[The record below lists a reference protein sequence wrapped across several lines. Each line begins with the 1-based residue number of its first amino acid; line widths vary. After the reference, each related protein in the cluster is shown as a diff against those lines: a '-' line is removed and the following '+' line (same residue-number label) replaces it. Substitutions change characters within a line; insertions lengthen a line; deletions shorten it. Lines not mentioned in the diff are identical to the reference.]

1 MKDFDSSLLQAIQ
14 DQTIYL
20 ESSWFGI
27 YRLWKR
33 NNFLQKYSFAAM
45 SSMICGETS
54 DPQHRELPDIIQ
66 RLRQVIPI
74 FDSLVSILTVTKSEL
89 TWQMH
94 DVVSLSQITA
104 PDVIHQ
110 PPLDDIASEPPSPL
124 LTTLVPDNIDIFIP
138 LVSSPSTVTNLEIY
152 YSSLSDKFRK
162 LSDDYSSLAFK
173 FMQLDVDQS
182 AQQVKSSTFQATLNQ
197 SQLSIRDL
205 NTNFVHLRSN
215 TSLLR
220 DDCTDIDH
228 TVCALESRVETLLD
242 TIDVFD
248 TNVSVLDN
256 IRSIFVQEKDKM
268 LLSLKHDYRAFV
280 STEVY
285 NATLSHDTSIPDRDP
300 STYSS
305 TSEPK
310 SSTQATFLN
319 KYPIN
324 LAPPDPVLSPFEF
337 RHPNTPGII
346 TRTVDSH
353 KLLKAKLPFKCT
365 GIDTSFTFYNNV
377 RHIASSYNILLQ
389 PFHLVTRSLGT
400 C

>member
-1 MKDFDSSLLQAIQ
+1 MLQAIQ
-14 DQTIYL
+14 GQTTYL
-20 ESSWFGI
+20 ESSWFGT

-33 NNFLQKYSFAAM
+33 NNLLQKYSFVAM

-66 RLRQVIPI
+66 RLRQVINI
-74 FDSLVSILTVTKSEL
+74 FDSLVSILTLTKSEL
-89 TWQMH
+89 TWKMN
-94 DVVSLSQITA
+94 DVISLTQLAA

-110 PPLDDIASEPPSPL
+110 PPLEDPASVPPSPL
-124 LTTLVPDNIDIFIP
+124 LTTLVPDNVDISIP
-138 LVSSPSTVTNLEIY
+138 LVSSPTTVTNLEISY
-152 YSSLSDKFRK
+152 RSLSDKFRK
-162 LSDDYSSLAFK
+162 LSDDNFSLASK
-173 FMQLDVDQS
+173 FIQLDVDQS
-182 AQQVKSSTFQATLNQ
+182 EQQVESYTFQSTLNQ

-248 TNVSVLDN
+248 ANVSVLDN
-256 IRSIFVQEKDKM
+256 IRSIFVQEKNKM

-280 STEVY
+280 SSEVSTT
-285 NATLSHDTSIPDRDP
+285 TLDHDTSIPDRDP

-305 TSEPK
+305 TYKPK

-319 KYPIN
+319 NYPID
-324 LAPPDPVLSPFEF
+324 LAPPDP
-337 RHPNTPGII
+337 I
-346 TRTVDSH
+346 
-353 KLLKAKLPFKCT
+353 
-365 GIDTSFTFYNNV
+365 
-377 RHIASSYNILLQ
+377 
-389 PFHLVTRSLGT
+389 
-400 C
+400 